1 MQFAMKLWWLTGVGG
16 AKLKGIKSAAA
27 VAEAVVWRVCLQSY
41 APLFYLLSEVVNVV
55 AIQ

>member
-1 MQFAMKLWWLTGVGG
+1 MGG
-16 AKLKGIKSAAA
+16 AKLKGIKSAAE
-27 VAEAVVWRVCLQSY
+27 AEAVVWRVCLQSY